1 MERLD
6 YSLVVNLMGC
16 RKAGNLGT
24 DHFERLRTFEGVD
37 CIGIHGGSGDKES
50 ICNAGGRG

>member
-16 RKAGNLGT
+16 GKAGSLGT
-24 DHFERLRTFEGVD
+24 DHLETLRIFEGVD
-37 CIGIHGGSGDKES
+37 CIGIPGDSGGKES
-50 ICNAGGRG
+50 ICNAGSRG

>member
-16 RKAGNLGT
+16 GKAGNLGT

-37 CIGIHGGSGDKES
+37 CIGIPGGSGDKES